1 MCFDSTELCVLAI
14 ARDGA
19 IKTTTAGSPPIP
31 STDTMAAFVPSS
43 SGGSGT
49 ASMNPPPATSISTR
63 GGTAKAAVAE
73 QISQTVQSTF
83 NLLQLMHETSPSQ
96 AQLSKLPKN
105 LLAKASTIRNT
116 GQILEQLPQVISAL
130 DAHME
135 SGLQR
140 T

>member
-1 MCFDSTELCVLAI
+1 
-14 ARDGA
+14 
-19 IKTTTAGSPPIP
+19 
-31 STDTMAAFVPSS
+31 MAAFVPSS

-116 GQILEQLPQVISAL
+116 GQ
-130 DAHME
+130 
-135 SGLQR
+135 
-140 T
+140 

>member
-1 MCFDSTELCVLAI
+1 
-14 ARDGA
+14 
-19 IKTTTAGSPPIP
+19 
-31 STDTMAAFVPSS
+31 MAAFVPSS

-73 QISQTVQSTF
+73 QISQT
-83 NLLQLMHETSPSQ
+83 